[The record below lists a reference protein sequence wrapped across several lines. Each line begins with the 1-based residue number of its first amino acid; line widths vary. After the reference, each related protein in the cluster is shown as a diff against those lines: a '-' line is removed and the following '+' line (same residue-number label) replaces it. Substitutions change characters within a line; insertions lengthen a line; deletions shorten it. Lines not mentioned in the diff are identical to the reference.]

1 MWIQY
6 SLVDV
11 RNLDIIEKKNFDVET
26 DVKVHKL
33 IMAQWQELIKHNK
46 YLGVDPKEISVLIR
60 WAISH
65 SLGVRIYIKT
75 GFNAREI
82 GYTGVPQIYEYLLSE
97 PQPSIRGTTKW
108 VDFIICL
115 IRVVEKLTGRRNLG
129 SLLPCRSATY
139 MEQIEWLIKFYLRFY
154 NSKSDEWE

>member
-26 DVKVHKL
+26 DVKAHKL
-33 IMAQWQELIKHNK
+33 IMAQWQELIKHNE

-65 SLGVRIYIKT
+65 SFIK
-75 GFNAREI
+75 I
-82 GYTGVPQIYEYLLSE
+82 LYKI
-97 PQPSIRGTTKW
+97 
-108 VDFIICL
+108 
-115 IRVVEKLTGRRNLG
+115 
-129 SLLPCRSATY
+129 
-139 MEQIEWLIKFYLRFY
+139 
-154 NSKSDEWE
+154 

>member
-26 DVKVHKL
+26 DVKVRKL
-33 IMAQWQELIKHNK
+33 IMAQWQELIKHNE
-46 YLGVDPKEISVLIR
+46 YLSVLIR

-75 GFNAREI
+75 GFNYAREI

-97 PQPSIRGTTKW
+97 PQPSIRGATKW

-129 SLLPCRSATY
+129 SLLPFSNLYGTNRVVNK
-139 MEQIEWLIKFYLRFY
+139 ILP
-154 NSKSDEWE
+154 

>member
-33 IMAQWQELIKHNK
+33 IMVQWQELIKHNE
-46 YLGVDPKEISVLIR
+46 YLGVDLKEIFVLIR

-65 SLGVRIYIKT
+65 SLGARIYTKT
-75 GFNAREI
+75 GFNYVREI
-82 GYTGVPQIYEYLLSE
+82 GYTGVPQIYKYLLSE
-97 PQPSIRGTTKW
+97 SQPSIRGTTKW

-115 IRVVEKLTGRRNLG
+115 IRVVET
-129 SLLPCRSATY
+129 LP
-139 MEQIEWLIKFYLRFY
+139 
-154 NSKSDEWE
+154 

>member
-33 IMAQWQELIKHNK
+33 IMAQWQELIKHNE
-46 YLGVDPKEISVLIR
+46 YLGVAPKEISVLIR

-65 SLGVRIYIKT
+65 SLGARIYI
-75 GFNAREI
+75 
-82 GYTGVPQIYEYLLSE
+82 
-97 PQPSIRGTTKW
+97 
-108 VDFIICL
+108 
-115 IRVVEKLTGRRNLG
+115 
-129 SLLPCRSATY
+129 
-139 MEQIEWLIKFYLRFY
+139 
-154 NSKSDEWE
+154 

>member
-33 IMAQWQELIKHNK
+33 IMAQWQELIKHNE
-46 YLGVDPKEISVLIR
+46 YLGVAPKEISVLIR

-75 GFNAREI
+75 GFN
-82 GYTGVPQIYEYLLSE
+82 YLM
-97 PQPSIRGTTKW
+97 
-108 VDFIICL
+108 V
-115 IRVVEKLTGRRNLG
+115 
-129 SLLPCRSATY
+129 
-139 MEQIEWLIKFYLRFY
+139 
-154 NSKSDEWE
+154 